1 MWSLRPKCQRLRFTQ
16 KSFKSFKS
24 FQSALEGDVSFVE
37 RAEVTEIGY
46 ALFAA
51 CMVLIIFMIIRNH
64 STKETA
70 TRSSLHNRGYERSE
84 HPRQVETHAIVH
96 SGGVLQPQK
105 GNPFRVDADAVWH
118 PGALCTPRLLSGD
131 AFSVLLVQ
139 LRIIIS

>member
-70 TRSSLHNRGYERSE
+70 TRSSLHNRGYERRE
-84 HPRQVETHAIVH
+84 HPPAGGTSHNRALWRSALHTDGRPLQGRDDVSGVPGCHA
-96 SGGVLQPQK
+96 
-105 GNPFRVDADAVWH
+105 R
-118 PGALCTPRLLSGD
+118 PGYGAQAPSASWWSDCG
-131 AFSVLLVQ
+131 
-139 LRIIIS
+139 